1 MYEAIMQTYGRWPV
15 SMVRGEGA
23 RLYDENGKE
32 YLDFTAGIAVT
43 NLGHSHPGVTEAI
56 AKQAATLLHCSN
68 LYYNPSQVKLA
79 EKLVQLS
86 CMDQAFFCNSGAEAN
101 EAAIKLARK
110 YAYDHYGSDRYE
122 IITFKDSFHGRTMGA
137 ITATGQPKYQKGFGP
152 LVPGFHYAEAG
163 NMDSVLQLANEKTC
177 AIMIEPVQGEGG
189 VKPMEKEFLAALR
202 KLCDEK
208 GILLIFD
215 EIQTGI
221 GRTGTLFAYE
231 QFGIEPDIVTLAKGL
246 ANGVPI
252 GAMLAK
258 KQVAVS
264 FTPGTHA
271 STFGGNPLATTAALA
286 TLDILLGEGYLERA
300 GKLGSYLAN
309 RLTELVEKHEM
320 AVEVRGMGL
329 MRGILLTEGAGDVV
343 KSALEKGL
351 LLTVAGGNTVRFVPP
366 FVITE
371 KDIDQ
376 AVLIVD
382 EALQEREQA
391 LSSVNG

>member
-1 MYEAIMQTYGRWPV
+1 MYEAIMQTYGRFPAT
-15 SMVRGEGA
+15 MVRGEGA

-43 NLGHSHPGVTEAI
+43 NLGHSHPRVTEAI
-56 AKQAATLLHCSN
+56 SKQAAQLIHCSN
-68 LYYNPSQVKLA
+68 LYYNPSQIQLA

-86 CMDQAFFCNSGAEAN
+86 CLDQVFFCNSGAEAN

-110 YAYDHYGSDRYE
+110 YAHDQYGPEKYE
-122 IITFKDSFHGRTMGA
+122 IITFLHSFHGRTAGA
-137 ITATGQPKYQKGFGP
+137 LSATGQTKYQKGFGP
-152 LVPGFHYAEAG
+152 LLPGFHYAEAG
-163 NMDSVLQLANEKTC
+163 NLESVLRLVNEKTC

-189 VKPMEKEFLAALR
+189 VVPMDPEFLLALR

-208 GILLIFD
+208 GLLLIFD

-221 GRTGTLFAYE
+221 GRTGTLFAYQ
-231 QFGIEPDIVTLAKGL
+231 QFAIEPDILTLAKGL

-258 KQVAVS
+258 KQVAQA

-286 TLDILLGEGYLERA
+286 TLQVLMEEGVLERVQA
-300 GKLGSYLAN
+300 LGNYLAD
-309 RLTELVEKHEM
+309 RLSQLVEKYDH

-329 MRGILLTEGAGDVV
+329 MRGILLKEGAGEVV
-343 KSALEKGL
+343 SAAFVKGL

-371 KDIDQ
+371 ADIDQ
-376 AVLIVD
+376 AVSIVD
-382 EALQEREQA
+382 GILAEKRVAC
-391 LSSVNG
+391 S

>member
-1 MYEAIMQTYGRWPV
+1 MHDAIMQTYGRMPV
-15 SMVRGEGA
+15 TMVRGEGA

-43 NLGHSHPGVTEAI
+43 NLGHSHPAITEAI
-56 AKQAATLLHCSN
+56 SKQAAQLIHCSN
-68 LYYNPSQVKLA
+68 LYYNPSQIKLA
-79 EKLVQLS
+79 ETLVKHS
-86 CMDQAFFCNSGAEAN
+86 CMDQVFFCNSGAEAN

-110 YAYDHYGSDRYE
+110 YAFDHYGPEKYE
-122 IITFKDSFHGRTMGA
+122 IITFKHSFHGRTMGA
-137 ITATGQPKYQKGFGP
+137 ITATGQTKYQQGFGP

-163 NMDSVLQLANEKTC
+163 NLESVLGLINEKTC

-189 VKPMEKEFLAALR
+189 VLPMNPDFLTALR

-231 QFGIEPDIVTLAKGL
+231 QFSIEPDILTLAKGL

-258 KQVAVS
+258 KHVS
-264 FTPGTHA
+264 KVFTPGTHA

-286 TLDILLGEGYLERA
+286 TLDILLGKGYLERVRT
-300 GKLGSYLAN
+300 LGNYLAD
-309 RLTELVEKHEM
+309 RLAELVKTYEI

-329 MRGILLTEGAGDVV
+329 MRGVLLKEGAGEVV
-343 KSALEKGL
+343 SAAFEKGL

-371 KDIDQ
+371 ADIDR
-376 AVLIVD
+376 AVSIVD
-382 EALQEREQA
+382 QVLGEKSLKC
-391 LSSVNG
+391 LL